1 MKNTTKFKVGDRVA
15 VLFDQDRERIVFTSD
30 GRYALPCFGEVV
42 ELIDDE
48 RVSIRWDEYSPIA
61 FTMFHHSD
69 LQSEKQFKAQQA
81 ILEKDFHKLQDTF
94 ALKMKEINRLV
105 KEADKEV
112 RSKGLPEEYMLDTI
126 RSLYSTLNIC
136 GWNQSS
142 MMC

>member
-30 GRYALPCFGEVV
+30 GRYATPCFGEVV

-69 LQSEKQFKAQQA
+69 LQSEKQFKTQQA
-81 ILEKDFHKLQDTF
+81 ILEKDFRKLQDTF

-105 KEADKEV
+105 KEADKEI
-112 RSKGLPEEYMLDTI
+112 RSNRLPEEYMLDTI
-126 RSLYSTLNIC
+126 RSLYSTLDIC